1 VLFWAI
7 FNTVKLRI
15 VVVLSVAFSIAT
27 LATIRA
33 QEGGPAVQ
41 SPATSPA
48 SGTSSRSVWNG
59 VYTEE
64 QAERGRELY
73 ATQCIMCHGESLEGG
88 GSVHALVGAEFAANW
103 NGLSMGDLLDRT
115 RTTMPMNKPG
125 TLSRQQI
132 ADLLAFV
139 LSVNKFPAGDAELP
153 RQAELLAQI
162 TFLATKPSGDVP
174 RGRP

>member
-1 VLFWAI
+1 MSERSPL
-7 FNTVKLRI
+7 KLLVAMSI
-15 VVVLSVAFSIAT
+15 VAFSIAT

-33 QEGGPAVQ
+33 QEAGSAVQ
-41 SPATSPA
+41 SPAPSPA
-48 SGTSSRSVWNG
+48 SGTSPRSVWNG

-125 TLSRQQI
+125 TLSRQQV

-139 LSVNKFPAGDAELP
+139 LSANKFPAGAAELP

-162 TFLATKPSGDVP
+162 TFLATKPSSDLP